1 MDLRFV
7 LPLLFAILST
17 VSLFGQKPIPESAEK
32 HIAAL
37 ARVRAM
43 NASDLNTLVM
53 KARDGDQE
61 SQYLLALAYGEGDLV
76 KRDLALSQVWMTKS
90 AEQGYAPAELRLG
103 LSFLHGPQYAA
114 PVHDY
119 GLAERWMRLAAFQ
132 GDADAE
138 FWLGREYEDG
148 AFGATDDQ
156 EALQWLQKS
165 AEQGLPN
172 AQARLG
178 QKYEF
183 GQGVPNDEVVAGRWF
198 KAAAD
203 HYSDVEGVWK
213 AEVELAYMYRDGRLR
228 DSPIEAYKWL
238 AIVDRSVVPPI
249 SDDTDQLARK
259 MSKGD
264 VAEAQR
270 LADDWLKAHSRR
282 P

>member
-1 MDLRFV
+1 MNEMNPSDGSALFMKAQEGDREAQYLV
-7 LPLLFAILST
+7 ALLYEA
-17 VSLFGQKPIPESAEK
+17 G
-32 HIAAL
+32 H
-37 ARVRAM
+37 
-43 NASDLNTLVM
+43 LVM
-53 KARDGDQE
+53 
-61 SQYLLALAYGEGDLV
+61 
-76 KRDLALSQVWMTKS
+76 RDLASAHVWMSKS
-90 AEQGYAPAELRLG
+90 AEQGYAPAELGLG
-103 LSFLHGPQYAA
+103 LLFLHGPQYAA
-114 PVHDY
+114 PVRDY
-119 GLAERWMRLAAFQ
+119 SRAERWMRLAASQ
-132 GDADAE
+132 GDADAQ

-148 AFGATDDQ
+148 AFGPNYQ
-156 EALQWLQKS
+156 EALQWLQQS

-172 AQARLG
+172 AQCRMG

-183 GQGVPNDEVVAGRWF
+183 GQGVPKDEAVAGRWF

-259 MSKGD
+259 MSKSD

-270 LADDWLKAHSRR
+270 LADAWLKAHARR